1 VISPQWLSHDPSQW
15 SGRLRESRTSSLPP
29 SLRSGAT
36 LPRSK
41 RCRPA
46 SPSRHRSCRR
56 YPAAHGCCR

>member
-15 SGRLRESRTSSLPP
+15 SGRLRESRTSGLPP
-29 SLRSGAT
+29 SLQSGAT